1 MSEIAGTS
9 NGVHSIAGPQ
19 PVPERSTFAA
29 AAPPTVLETE
39 TVHESYSFA
48 CMRCGHGWEQSYEI
62 KHHTDAEGRPF
73 VIYYADGERVPSPLT
88 RPTCVNC
95 GEHVVRIMRS
105 GRVSLIADVLHRPAH
120 EVPATQQAPAG
131 PLHAGGP
138 EPWHRSRRE
147 RAEKAEGSGEP
158 GQAHHWH
165 LSDLLHPFRA
175 HREHQR

>member
-9 NGVHSIAGPQ
+9 NGVHSIAA
-19 PVPERSTFAA
+19 T
-29 AAPPTVLETE
+29 APPAVPGTE
-39 TVHESYSFA
+39 TAHESYSFA

-62 KHHTDAEGRPF
+62 EHHTDAEGRPF
-73 VIYYADGERVPSPLT
+73 VIYYADGVRVPSPLT

-138 EPWHRSRRE
+138 EPWHRERLP
-147 RAEKAEGSGEP
+147 RAEHPESPEPGEP
-158 GQAHHWH
+158 GREHHWH
-165 LSDLLHPFRA
+165 LSDLLHPVRA
-175 HREHQR
+175 YREHHR